1 MVGMVVMVSIWYNYS
16 GGWLKWLEWV
26 PFWSN
31 YSRVVVGM
39 ISILVYL
46 LEGDSRM
53 VCTLV

>member
-1 MVGMVVMVSIWYNYS
+1 MVVMVSIWYNYS